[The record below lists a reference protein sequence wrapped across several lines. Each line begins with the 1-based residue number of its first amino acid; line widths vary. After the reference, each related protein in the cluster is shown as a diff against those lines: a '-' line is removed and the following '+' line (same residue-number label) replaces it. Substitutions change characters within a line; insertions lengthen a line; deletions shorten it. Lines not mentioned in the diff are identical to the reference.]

1 MVLNCNYDGL
11 IHFVADNLTH
21 TGLSQISF
29 HDYFLLYI
37 TISQRLPAQ

>member
-1 MVLNCNYDGL
+1 MVLDSNYNGL
-11 IHFVADNLTH
+11 VHLIADNLTH
-21 TGLSQISF
+21 TALSQISF